1 MVKLT
6 KLGLHLPANQQ
17 ALQKNQ
23 QNLHK
28 LQAKNKR
35 RVEFLLYAYKTPAL
49 GGLFLSLC
57 YIENP
62 L

>member
-28 LQAKNKR
+28 LQAKKQ
-35 RVEFLLYAYKTPAL
+35 EK
-49 GGLFLSLC
+49 S
-57 YIENP
+57 
-62 L
+62 